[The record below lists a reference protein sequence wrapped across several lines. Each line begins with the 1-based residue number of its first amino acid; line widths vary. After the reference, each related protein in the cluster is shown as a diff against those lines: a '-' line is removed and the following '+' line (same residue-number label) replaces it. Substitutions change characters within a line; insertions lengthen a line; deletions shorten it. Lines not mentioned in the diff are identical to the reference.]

1 MEKSNQLWNGL
12 SRTLN
17 FKNLNQYDCFKFN
30 HCCKVITST
39 ISNKFSSC
47 FYRFL
52 ARFSGRRRWR
62 RYPPLPSLVTSS
74 MSCASSSSISIR
86 TIVLPALLVFYT
98 LFATTQAC
106 SSRSTPKPRPP
117 SPTPRPNI
125 TFHTYACP
133 PTYATWYCLNGAT
146 CFTVKIGESLL
157 YNCECADGYMG
168 QRCEFK
174 DLDGSYLPSR
184 KQVMLETASIASG
197 ASIAVFLC
205 VIVCFSLYVHCARRK
220 AKALESECCTD
231 GPRPRRPFDRRP
243 SRPPGEAEMGPEIVL
258 TRITTEAPRAADTRT
273 SISMTVGK
281 GDSVSASAL
290 YHQSAPPISLP
301 HHPPTSSLTA
311 HHSPPR
317 DTKPELCSSHSHLSS
332 TTLLVWTSRTHLF
345 LNWHDCDK

>member
-1 MEKSNQLWNGL
+1 MELIDKQIWNGL

-17 FKNLNQYDCFKFN
+17 FSSSNQYDSFQYN
-30 HCCKVITST
+30 QCCKVSSSAL
-39 ISNKFSSC
+39 SNKYSTC

-52 ARFSGRRRWR
+52 ARFSGRRRR
-62 RYPPLPSLVTSS
+62 RRLTSS
-74 MSCASSSSISIR
+74 SHPPHKSVSPIRSIHS
-86 TIVLPALLVFYT
+86 IVLPVLLVFYT

-197 ASIAVFLC
+197 ASIAVFLV
-205 VIVCFSLYVHCARRK
+205 VILCFSLYVHCQRRK
-220 AKALESECCTD
+220 KQAQAASVCCTD
-231 GPRPRRPFDRRP
+231 GPGSSLQRPRMPFERRP
-243 SRPPGEAEMGPEIVL
+243 SPADFVL

-273 SISMTVGK
+273 SITITGK
-281 GDSVSASAL
+281 GDSVSASQL
-290 YHQSAPPISLP
+290 YHQSSPPLP
-301 HHPPTSSLTA
+301 HMSHPPSCTPLPPAPSQPPDDIKADMRSSQVSA
-311 HHSPPR
+311 
-317 DTKPELCSSHSHLSS
+317 
-332 TTLLVWTSRTHLF
+332 TLIV
-345 LNWHDCDK
+345 